1 MDRLNAYSST
11 VESPDRWVVATV
23 IAVSGSVPR
32 PIGTSM
38 AVRDDTLT
46 IGSISGGC
54 VESAIVDAALTAIT
68 DQRSM
73 ICEFGFSDESGLS
86 VGLMCGGD
94 ISVLIEPL
102 TPLAEAV
109 ARLIDS
115 ARDDAAD
122 DAGALIR
129 EIPLDVAMRGG
140 ELVAPAPPD
149 SRAPLSPVTL
159 GPGEPLPQTFAE
171 AVGTAAAP
179 VAEIV
184 RRGGCGIVAVR
195 DETRPDCPTVRRL
208 FVESRR
214 PRARVLIYGA
224 NDFST
229 AIAQAASLLGL
240 HVTVCDARPVFATRA
255 RHPGAHEVVVDR
267 PGEHFAR
274 ECAAGR
280 VDSRTAVI
288 VLTHDPRFDLPVL
301 DRALRMDLAYVGA
314 MGSRTTHERRAQ
326 ELVHGGLP
334 QAAFDALHSP
344 IGLDI
349 GARTPQEVAVAVLA
363 ELIAVTTGRA
373 TSAGIPELR
382 HTTGP
387 IHRSRASD
395 SDSAAPDHATPDP
408 DDAAP
413 SPDPTAPDPG
423 PTAPPREESA
433 APPHPLHRLGTALTR
448 GEAMISWI

>member
-1 MDRLNAYSST
+1 MLDRLNAYSST
-11 VESPDRWVVATV
+11 VESPDRWAVATV

-68 DQRSM
+68 GQRSM
-73 ICEFGFSDESGLS
+73 VCEFGFSDESGLS

-102 TPLAEAV
+102 TALAEAV
-109 ARLIDS
+109 THLIDS
-115 ARDDAAD
+115 DRD

-140 ELVAPAPPD
+140 ELVAPVPREV
-149 SRAPLSPVTL
+149 RAPLPPVTL
-159 GPGEPLPQTFAE
+159 GPGDPLPQAFAE

-229 AIAQAASLLGL
+229 AIAQASSLLGL

-280 VDSRTAVI
+280 VDARTAVI

-334 QAAFDALHSP
+334 QIAFDALHSP

-382 HTTGP
+382 HTSGP
-387 IHRSRASD
+387 IHGSRG
-395 SDSAAPDHATPDP
+395 SDSAAPDPDHATSDP
-408 DDAAP
+408 DHGTLSAGPPAP
-413 SPDPTAPDPG
+413 SPDPT
-423 PTAPPREESA
+423 TPPREEPA